1 MKLRIFSP
9 ASTANLGA
17 GFDTL
22 GIALE
27 LYNIFELEESD
38 KTVIETVPKRI
49 SLEIPER
56 NLFYRVLKESL
67 NYLGMPEKDFYIRQY
82 NNIPISRGLGS
93 SASVIVAG
101 IVSAFKI
108 ANKELKDDEFFKLA
122 YKFEPHP
129 DNLIPALKGGFI
141 TALKSENRTYYN
153 SIYFPDDIRFVVV
166 IPELELSTEKA
177 REVLPK
183 NIPLGDAIFNIQRVA
198 MFISALK
205 NRRYDLLKVAME
217 DKLHQPYRKKLIP
230 NFDKLLESAYSKGA
244 LGVSLSGAGSTILA
258 LANNKFDEIGLSMV
272 SAFKEVGIEAE
283 YKVLRMDKSGVKIEI
298 IRGDTS

>member
-1 MKLRIFSP
+1 MKLKIYSP

-27 LYNIFELEESD
+27 LYNVFELEESYE
-38 KTVIETVPKRI
+38 TVIQTIPKNV
-49 SLEIPER
+49 SLEVPEE
-56 NLFYRVLKESL
+56 NLFYRVLKETL
-67 NYLGMPEKDFYIRQY
+67 NYLDMPEKNFYIKQY

-101 IVSAFKI
+101 IVAGFKI
-108 ANKELKDDEFFKLA
+108 ADRNLTDEEFFKIA
-122 YKFEPHP
+122 YRFEPHP

-153 SIYFPDDIRFVVV
+153 SIYFPEDIKFVVV

-183 NIPLGDAIFNIQRVA
+183 TIPLSDAIFNIQRVA

-205 NRRYDLLKVAME
+205 NKKYDLLKVAME
-217 DKLHQPYRKKLIP
+217 DRLHQPYRKKLIP
-230 NFDKLLESAYSKGA
+230 NFDKVLKNAYSSGA

-258 LANNKFDEIGLSMV
+258 LANNNFDEIGLSMV
-272 SAFKEVGIEAE
+272 SAFKEVDIEAE
-283 YKVLRMDKSGVKIEI
+283 YKVLEMDKSGVKIEI
-298 IRGDTS
+298 SRGDTS